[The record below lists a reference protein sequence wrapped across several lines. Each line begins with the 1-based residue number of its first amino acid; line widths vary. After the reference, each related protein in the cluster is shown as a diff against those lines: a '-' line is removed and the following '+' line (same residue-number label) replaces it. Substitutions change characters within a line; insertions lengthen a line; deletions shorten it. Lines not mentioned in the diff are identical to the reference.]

1 MNTDVSG
8 LDLRDATIV
17 RVIEETAP
25 GNLTF
30 ELSYPLTEHEPD
42 FKWKSVTFW
51 NCKRYL
57 VEEESYFFGQPII
70 KSVEIEERDSEGM
83 IFRVQTNY
91 GCREVRCSFITY

>member
-17 RVIEETAP
+17 RVIEDTALR
-25 GNLTF
+25 NLTF

-42 FKWKSVTFW
+42 FKRKNVTFHS
-51 NCKRYL
+51 CRRYL
-57 VEEESYFFGQPII
+57 VDEEFYFLGQPII
-70 KSVEIEERDSEGM
+70 KSVEIEERSSEGM
-83 IFRVQTNY
+83 IFRIQTNY